1 MLGETD
7 LRLWPRP
14 RSELRARLRNLLSP
28 PISLGEA
35 RIRRKRSLE
44 LRLRLAWG
52 EGGQNSLILAGR
64 RPGTA
69 GYSGAVHRSLQEE
82 SAEKRARRRETARK
96 EERRAKGEGERERR
110 EKPGREKAAPRAGW
124 AQAPRGSG
132 YRESE
137 EKAASVPR
145 ASPPAPRVPVPSL
158 SRATGAVFVAGK
170 EKQGWAGG
178 EDAPPPLSGARAF
191 LTRPR
196 FRTLVPPRPDLAE
209 RL

>member
-14 RSELRARLRNLLSP
+14 RSELRARLRNPLSP

-44 LRLRLAWG
+44 LRLRLAW
-52 EGGQNSLILAGR
+52 GGQNSLILAGR

-132 YRESE
+132 YGESE
-137 EKAASVPR
+137 AKAASVPR

-170 EKQGWAGG
+170 EKQG
-178 EDAPPPLSGARAF
+178 
-191 LTRPR
+191 
-196 FRTLVPPRPDLAE
+196 
-209 RL
+209 

>member
-14 RSELRARLRNLLSP
+14 RSELRARLRNPLSP

-44 LRLRLAWG
+44 LRLRLAW
-52 EGGQNSLILAGR
+52 GGQNSLILAGR

-96 EERRAKGEGERERR
+96 EERRAKGEGERKGDTRKARPGEGRTKSWLGPGAARKWVRGERSKGGER
-110 EKPGREKAAPRAGW
+110 P
-124 AQAPRGSG
+124 
-132 YRESE
+132 
-137 EKAASVPR
+137 ASQ
-145 ASPPAPRVPVPSL
+145 PPSAPRVPVPSL
-158 SRATGAVFVAGK
+158 SLESNRCCLRRWEGKIRLGRRRGRAPA
-170 EKQGWAGG
+170 
-178 EDAPPPLSGARAF
+178 
-191 LTRPR
+191 
-196 FRTLVPPRPDLAE
+196 AE
-209 RL
+209 RSPGLPHQTAVPDSGPSSS